1 MALQTRPTAAARRS
15 SAAVAACSS
24 QGGAGPVQGSLV
36 PAALKAAVCRQGRS
50 GVGGDEVEARR
61 PARRRGGELGTGDGR
76 FLFPGILF
84 ESSSKIGVHLE
95 GLLEFIFFLNS

>member
-36 PAALKAAVCRQGRS
+36 PAALKAAVCRRGGS
-50 GVGGDEVEARR
+50 GVGGGEVEAQR
-61 PARRRGGELGTGDGR
+61 PARRRGGGLGTGDGR
-76 FLFPGILF
+76 FLFLGTWSANLRAH
-84 ESSSKIGVHLE
+84 VT
-95 GLLEFIFFLNS
+95 